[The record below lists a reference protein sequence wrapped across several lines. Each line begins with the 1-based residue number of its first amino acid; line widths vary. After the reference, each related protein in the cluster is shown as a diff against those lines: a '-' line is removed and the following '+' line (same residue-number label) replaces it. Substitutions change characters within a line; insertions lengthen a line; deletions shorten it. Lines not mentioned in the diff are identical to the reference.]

1 MPCRVR
7 KLKGRESLKFSFT
20 FAVSRAVT
28 RVAIRETRATEL
40 RAEILNS
47 DRLQSHFEQ
56 NPADLQLLQHDRRA
70 THVSKVQDH
79 LKHVP
84 KYMLPRGLQVD
95 DNIARKR
102 RKKKTRSQKIASRSR
117 NKANDPLQNF
127 DGDVN
132 IDGLDRDDDGDNH
145 AEDLDEKFFEGVDDD
160 NYQDGKEAKN
170 QALLDLNGDG
180 FGKSTAGRNSW
191 KQKHNKGKFNRKL
204 LQEKHDHLH
213 KW

>member
-1 MPCRVR
+1 MRQI
-7 KLKGRESLKFSFT
+7 LTITFT
-20 FAVSRAVT
+20 ITVSRAVT
-28 RVAIRETRATEL
+28 RVAIRETRAAEL

-95 DNIARKR
+95 DNITRKR
-102 RKKKTRSQKIASRSR
+102 RKKMTRSQKIASRSR

-132 IDGLDRDDDGDNH
+132 IDGLDGDDAD
-145 AEDLDEKFFEGVDDD
+145 AENLEEKFFDGVDDD
-160 NYQDGKEAKN
+160 DQEEKKARN
-170 QALLDLNGDG
+170 QSLLDSNEEGY
-180 FGKSTAGRNSW
+180 GKSTAGRNSW

-204 LQEKHDHLH
+204 QQEKHEHLH

>member
-1 MPCRVR
+1 M
-7 KLKGRESLKFSFT
+7 
-20 FAVSRAVT
+20 SRAVT
-28 RVAIRETRATEL
+28 RVAIRETRAAEL
-40 RAEILNS
+40 RAEIINS
-47 DRLQSHFEQ
+47 DRLQSHFQQ

-95 DNIARKR
+95 ENISRKR
-102 RKKKTRSQKIASRSR
+102 RKKKTRTQKMASRSR
-117 NKANDPLQNF
+117 NKSNDPLQNF

-132 IDGLDRDDDGDNH
+132 IDGLDGDEDDGDDDD
-145 AEDLDEKFFEGVDDD
+145 AENNLEEKFFQGADDD
-160 NYQDGKEAKN
+160 DRDDGKDARNK
-170 QALLDLNGDG
+170 AFLDLNQEGY
-180 FGKSTAGRNSW
+180 GKSTAGRNNW

-204 LQEKHDHLH
+204 QQEKHEQLH